1 MVSSIEKA
9 IDPYKHH
16 ITIVTFDCSKSLRNE
31 SNEFMS
37 FFQGKNVTLELLKIK
52 KNFYTEIVI
61 RKVNSL
67 HRIFTSKWSFSFIK
81 KCKYV

>member
-31 SNEFMS
+31 SNKFMS
-37 FFQGKNVTLELLKIK
+37 FFRGKNVTFELLEIK
-52 KNFYTEIVI
+52 KEF
-61 RKVNSL
+61 L
-67 HRIFTSKWSFSFIK
+67 HQDCDMKSYLLSFVKNTRDPYIT
-81 KCKYV
+81 

>member
-31 SNEFMS
+31 SNKFMS
-37 FFQGKNVTLELLKIK
+37 FFRGKNVTFELLEIK
-52 KNFYTEIVI
+52 KEFLHQDCDEKSIFAFICKEYT
-61 RKVNSL
+61 
-67 HRIFTSKWSFSFIK
+67 
-81 KCKYV
+81 